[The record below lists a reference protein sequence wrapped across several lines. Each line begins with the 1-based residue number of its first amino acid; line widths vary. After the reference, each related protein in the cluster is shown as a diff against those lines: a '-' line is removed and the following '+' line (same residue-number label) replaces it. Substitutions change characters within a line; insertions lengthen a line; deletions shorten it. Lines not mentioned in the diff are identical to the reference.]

1 MTKWGGLDERI
12 AEAGYRVITLDNR
25 GSGLTN
31 AWTASK
37 LEAHKE
43 GLKKLAVPAL
53 VMHGRY
59 DPLIPVEAGQALH
72 ELIPGARLM
81 EYDGGHNLGN
91 DDTVRGLIEAAIVEH
106 IALHN

>member
-1 MTKWGGLDERI
+1 MAIDYARGGVDWGGKGAARQNL
-12 AEAGYRVITLDNR
+12 AV
-25 GSGLTN
+25 N

-37 LEAHKE
+37 LAAHKE
-43 GLKKLAVPAL
+43 GLKKLTVPAL